1 MYCGFAKIDENYKSR
16 VKNKK
21 AHQKFLFMKHTFFG
35 KSRENFNIFLG
46 CVICFLKK
54 GFRPGIKEPLH
65 ATNSDQPQLKRKDE
79 AQPRTLGKRSNSSR
93 NAPRNWKPVRD
104 ETLISRDR
112 SKLRNAF
119 NLTRG
124 GPNQDT
130 KSATVE
136 DQQISNNN

>member
-1 MYCGFAKIDENYKSR
+1 MGSGFAKIGESYKFR

-21 AHQKFLFMKHTFFG
+21 VRKKFSFMKHTFLG
-35 KSRENFNIFLG
+35 KNWENFNILLG
-46 CVICFLKK
+46 CVIFFLKK
-54 GFRPGIKEPLH
+54 GFRLGIKEPLH
-65 ATNSDQPQLKRKDE
+65 ATDPDQPQLKRGTTKNVS
-79 AQPRTLGKRSNSSR
+79 LSKCSNSIR
-93 NAPRNWKPVRD
+93 NALRNWKPVRD

-112 SKLRNAF
+112 SKLRNAS
-119 NLTRG
+119 NLIRG